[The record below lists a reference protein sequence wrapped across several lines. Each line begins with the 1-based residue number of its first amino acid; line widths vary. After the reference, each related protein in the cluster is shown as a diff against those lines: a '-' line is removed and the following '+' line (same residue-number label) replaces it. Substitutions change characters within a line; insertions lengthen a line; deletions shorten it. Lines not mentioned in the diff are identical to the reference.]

1 MKGIIL
7 FVLLTL
13 TVALYLGYGPYD
25 LVLLFKPTT
34 SAPAVKHARVAT
46 EQATEQTPVPRNISI
61 TVAEAPDG
69 SLDHRWPKTVATS
82 TPSAVKQ

>member
-7 FVLLTL
+7 FVLLTV

-25 LVLLFKPTT
+25 LVLLVKPTT
-34 SAPAVKHARVAT
+34 SAPAVKHAHVAT
-46 EQATEQTPVPRNISI
+46 EQATGQTPVPRNTSVI
-61 TVAEAPDG
+61 VAEAPDG

-82 TPSAVKQ
+82 TPSPVKQ